1 MLIGNIPG
9 RENPVCVLPG
19 AANAAWA
26 RFSLATHDGLESR
39 KANSRNHLTSCESAC
54 IKIQV
59 IAYSWEAMN
68 TGKTFRHGQI
78 MRLVEGG
85 HIASQEDL
93 RRRLARQKL
102 RVTQATL
109 SRDLQELKLVKTHD
123 GYKQTAA
130 LTEEAAPLLPLTRA
144 LGEFLL
150 DIRPAEN
157 LLVLK
162 TPPSG
167 AQPLAAAV
175 DGAKFPE
182 IAGTIAGDDTVLIIT
197 PTKKSRDLLQKKIE
211 ALMT

>member
-1 MLIGNIPG
+1 MYILSSFMP
-9 RENPVCVLPG
+9 
-19 AANAAWA
+19 
-26 RFSLATHDGLESR
+26 
-39 KANSRNHLTSCESAC
+39 SA
-54 IKIQV
+54 
-59 IAYSWEAMN
+59 
-68 TGKTFRHGQI
+68 KTFRHGQI
-78 MRLVEGG
+78 LRLITGAR
-85 HIASQEDL
+85 IASQEEL
-93 RRRLARQKL
+93 RQQLAQQKL

-109 SRDLQELKLVKTHD
+109 SRDLQELKLVKTPV
-123 GYKQTAA
+123 GYKSAAA
-130 LTEEAAPLLPLTRA
+130 LPEEPAPLPPLTRA

-197 PTKKSRDLLQKKIE
+197 PTKKLRESLQKKIE
-211 ALMT
+211 AFVK

>member
-1 MLIGNIPG
+1 MYKNTDGCILGI
-9 RENPVCVLPG
+9 CV
-19 AANAAWA
+19 
-26 RFSLATHDGLESR
+26 
-39 KANSRNHLTSCESAC
+39 
-54 IKIQV
+54 
-59 IAYSWEAMN
+59 N

-78 MRLVEGG
+78 LRLVTGARIG
-85 HIASQEDL
+85 NQEEL
-93 RRRLARQKL
+93 RRRLAAQKM

-109 SRDLQELKLVKTHD
+109 SRDLQELRLVKTQE
-123 GYKQTAA
+123 GYRPATN
-130 LTEEAAPLLPLTRA
+130 LPEEAAPLPPLARA

-182 IAGTIAGDDTVLIIT
+182 TAGTLAGDDTVLIIT
-197 PTKKSRDLLQKKIE
+197 PNRKARESLQRKIE
-211 ALMT
+211 ALVK

>member
-1 MLIGNIPG
+1 MLD
-9 RENPVCVLPG
+9 
-19 AANAAWA
+19 
-26 RFSLATHDGLESR
+26 SL
-39 KANSRNHLTSCESAC
+39 
-54 IKIQV
+54 
-59 IAYSWEAMN
+59 MN

-78 MRLVEGG
+78 LRLVEGG
-85 HIASQEDL
+85 RIASQEEL
-93 RRRLARQKL
+93 RRRLARQEL

-109 SRDLQELKLVKTHD
+109 SRDLQELKLVKTHE
-123 GYKQTAA
+123 GYKQNSN
-130 LTEEAAPLLPLTRA
+130 LPEEAAHLLPLARA
-144 LGEFLL
+144 PGDFLL

-197 PTKKSRDLLQKKIE
+197 PTKRQRESLQQKIE
-211 ALMT
+211 SFVGRPLRSRAS